1 MSQDVSTTLRQL
13 STAMVVHAHT
23 RLALLQSEIAEERTR
38 LGGLLWRAV
47 FAILAGFM
55 TAEVVVLA
63 IVAAFW
69 DTPWRWA
76 SLGAI
81 AIVTVAGT
89 AACWRSL
96 NAHLA
101 RTSPLFE
108 ASLVQLEKDRETLE
122 KVGT

>member
-1 MSQDVSTTLRQL
+1 MSEDVSTTLRRL
-13 STAMVVHAHT
+13 STGLVEHAHT
-23 RLALLQSEIAEERTR
+23 RLALLKSEIAEERER

-55 TAEVVVLA
+55 AAEVVVLA
-63 IVAAFW
+63 LVAAFW

-76 SLGAI
+76 SLGTI
-81 AIVTVAGT
+81 AVLAVIGM

-96 NAHLA
+96 NAFLA

-108 ASLVQLEKDRETLE
+108 ASLAQLEKDRETLE
-122 KVGT
+122 RIGP

>member
-1 MSQDVSTTLRQL
+1 MSEDVSTTLRNL
-13 STAMVVHAHT
+13 ATGLVEHAHT
-23 RLALLQSEIAEERTR
+23 RLALLKSEIAEERSR
-38 LGGLLWRAV
+38 LGGMLWRAV

-55 TAEVVVLA
+55 AAEVVVLA

-76 SLGAI
+76 SLGVVAVC
-81 AIVTVAGT
+81 AVAGM

-96 NAHLA
+96 HLHLA

-108 ASLVQLEKDRETLE
+108 ASLEQLEKDRQLLE
-122 KVGT
+122 RLGP

>member
-1 MSQDVSTTLRQL
+1 MSEDVSTTLRRL
-13 STAMVVHAHT
+13 STQLIDHAHT
-23 RLALLQSEIAEERTR
+23 RLALLKSEIAEERSR

-55 TAEVVVLA
+55 VAEVVVLS

-76 SLGAI
+76 SLAVIGVCA
-81 AIVTVAGT
+81 VAGT
-89 AACWRSL
+89 AAFWRSL
-96 NAHLA
+96 TLHLQ

-108 ASLVQLEKDRETLE
+108 ASLAQLEKDREMLE
-122 KVGT
+122 RLTP